1 MVQDKRYDLTGP
13 GSEGDPQLGPMST
26 QQPFNPV
33 VPNPPITNGTGGGN
47 PTFNPN
53 QDARAQNVMKGT
65 PTGIFKQ
72 PQPTLSQQPPTQ
84 VVPTESQ
91 EQLDKLT

>member
-1 MVQDKRYDLTGP
+1 MAQDKRYDLTGP
-13 GSEGDPQLGPMST
+13 GSEGDPQLGSMST

-33 VPNPPITNGTGGGN
+33 VPNLPVTNGTGGGN

-53 QDARAQNVMKGT
+53 QDARAQNVMKGV
-65 PTGIFKQ
+65 PTGIFQQ
-72 PQPTLSQQPPTQ
+72 PQPQQPPTQ

-91 EQLDKLT
+91 EQLDKLTKT